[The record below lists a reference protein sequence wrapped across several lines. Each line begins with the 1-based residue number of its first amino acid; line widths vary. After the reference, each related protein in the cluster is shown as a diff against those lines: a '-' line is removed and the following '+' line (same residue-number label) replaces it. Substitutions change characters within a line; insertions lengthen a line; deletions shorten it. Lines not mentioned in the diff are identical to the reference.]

1 MHIRHYEQLHVQYLE
16 TVRQGMQASASG
28 LLPPHQP
35 FPRWNDPSGYA
46 GYVPMHRFFRC
57 FFNSLIERH
66 AAEMDQHMA
75 MQSAETLNHD
85 HSFKVTGILGKVNG
99 VATFGALHT
108 ACNDY
113 GECRKMTLTPTKE
126 HDDCMPALAEIPV
139 TLVKYGHAPVK
150 ILFTDNVRGDRSAL
164 ERAFPSL
171 LYSVNPV
178 PSLGLEDLVVP
189 DGWHELHVAFDLEW
203 PVDRET
209 GIYGRVSLVSLAYD
223 KAMYLILISQ
233 YVQDNG
239 FLKLPSSLLV
249 VLCSKRVR
257 KIGVQVKADLTHLYK
272 DCGFAD
278 STNEQPFIG
287 ALKLGSMAKDQ
298 NVTDHMR
305 ISLADLTAL
314 VLHRNLP
321 KDASIRVSTKWDDPV
336 LSPEQEKYAALDVY
350 AASAIFESFSA
361 IPSCGPVT
369 LSMPVGIQV
378 QLMSRN
384 GGLAV
389 AYGHIARHQPKQ
401 LDGVNV
407 SKTRIVITVTAILVP
422 AYLVRADLRPNHQ
435 ETPILN
441 LATKSPFPLLCYQR
455 DLRTCIRTS
464 ETTPQNSTT
473 ILPSSPYEP
482 HDSPYLQVDEIED
495 LEPTTDLD
503 LASDAEKDLHGL
515 SQIESLAEL
524 VSRNVTIES
533 NEVRSRVLGDIWH
546 LMDQFK
552 ISIHHGLRRPFSRA
566 LQDAIFLPDP
576 VDLAAV
582 KEVLKKRNTCFRQM
596 VLTNSDW
603 VWQRIKRLVPP
614 PEILAPRVTEVLQTY
629 GPLKDAVTG
638 QPLFND
644 ASWEKAHLVIENI
657 KLGYYSDSPGHHFYT
672 LQRTDKLGLNI
683 YRCSRGTNNVEGG
696 IHQNIIRRFGS
707 FNASPQ
713 LTVNLLRDY
722 TLMHNLEV
730 GTVNRTGKI
739 YLGSY
744 DIWTRNQI
752 VLLVDTTASVVRPS
766 YQECSQATWLNGNDF
781 EPANESFGILPV
793 AAATRAKLGM
803 SQYRDDYAKGC
814 KIKHEYLA
822 RHQQTLVAILPI
834 HTVEEKAL
842 YCLLI
847 KSVTGQFA
855 GQKQPNWVALAQEWQ
870 HHANGTHIFYKLPEQ
885 LKSYYKTW
893 NEHQNEHNSVEQN
906 NSAYLELQKL
916 LAAPVGMPE
925 IAPAPRQTVAE
936 QVDGHQA
943 SANEEPTDWQ
953 ISVMLGRNGS
963 RQTLL
968 QLQYSDPA
976 LPGPHGQK
984 QPAEEEVV
992 APVRVKQRAQR
1003 TCKSVI
1009 NLIVQERSRAGPA
1022 NTNK

>member
-1 MHIRHYEQLHVQYLE
+1 
-16 TVRQGMQASASG
+16 
-28 LLPPHQP
+28 
-35 FPRWNDPSGYA
+35 
-46 GYVPMHRFFRC
+46 
-57 FFNSLIERH
+57 
-66 AAEMDQHMA
+66 
-75 MQSAETLNHD
+75 
-85 HSFKVTGILGKVNG
+85 
-99 VATFGALHT
+99 
-108 ACNDY
+108 
-113 GECRKMTLTPTKE
+113 MTLTPTKG
-126 HDDCMPALAEIPV
+126 HDDCMPALAKIPV
-139 TLVKYGHAPVK
+139 TLAKYGHAPVK
-150 ILFTDNVRGDRSAL
+150 ILFMDNVHGDKSAL

-178 PSLGLEDLVVP
+178 PSSGLEDLVVP
-189 DGWHELHVAFDLEW
+189 DGWHVCHLGTTYQINNRMNCLMDELQVDAEKELHVAFDLEW

-223 KAMYLILISQ
+223 KAIYLIPISQ

-249 VLCSKRVR
+249 VLRLKRVR
-257 KIGVQVKADLTHLYK
+257 KIGVQVKADLTRLYK
-272 DCGFAD
+272 DCGFNAD

-287 ALKLGSMAKDQ
+287 ALELGSMAKDR

-305 ISLADLTAL
+305 VSLADLTAL

-369 LSMPVGIQV
+369 LSMPVSTQV

-407 SKTRIVITVTAILVP
+407 SKTRIVITVTSILVP

-435 ETPILN
+435 ETPISN

-455 DLRTCIRTS
+455 DLRTCTRTS
-464 ETTPQNSTT
+464 ETTPQNSTR

-495 LEPTTDLD
+495 SEPTTDLD
-503 LASDAEKDLHGL
+503 VGEWLSHDRDSGVPEQLASDAEKDLHGL
-515 SQIESLAEL
+515 SQIESLVEL
-524 VSRNVTIES
+524 VSCNVTIES

-552 ISIHHGLRRPFSRA
+552 ISIHHGLHRPFSCA

-582 KEVLKKRNTCFRQM
+582 EEVLKKRNTCFRQM

-603 VWQRIKRLVPP
+603 VWQRIKQLVPP
-614 PEILAPRVTEVLQTY
+614 PEILAPHVTEVLQTY

-644 ASWEKAHLVIENI
+644 ASWEKARLVIENI
-657 KLGYYSDSPGHHFYT
+657 KLGYYSDPPGHHFYT

-683 YRCSRGTNNVEGG
+683 YRCSCGTNNVEGG

-722 TLMHNLEV
+722 TLTHNLEV

-752 VLLVDTTASVVRPS
+752 ALLVDITASVVRPS
-766 YQECSQATWLNGNDF
+766 YQECGQATWLNGNDF
-781 EPANESFGILPV
+781 EPANESFSILPV

-842 YCLLI
+842 YRLLI

-855 GQKQPNWVALAQEWQ
+855 GRKQPNWVALAQEWQ
-870 HHANGTHIFYKLPEQ
+870 HHANGTHIFYKV
-885 LKSYYKTW
+885 
-893 NEHQNEHNSVEQN
+893 H
-906 NSAYLELQKL
+906 
-916 LAAPVGMPE
+916 
-925 IAPAPRQTVAE
+925 IAPSI
-936 QVDGHQA
+936 A
-943 SANEEPTDWQ
+943 SH
-953 ISVMLGRNGS
+953 
-963 RQTLL
+963 
-968 QLQYSDPA
+968 
-976 LPGPHGQK
+976 PHAHFFRK
-984 QPAEEEVV
+984 A
-992 APVRVKQRAQR
+992 
-1003 TCKSVI
+1003 S
-1009 NLIVQERSRAGPA
+1009 
-1022 NTNK
+1022 